1 MVTTYIIIHICG
13 AIRKN
18 VLSFLRTPILCND
31 FERHSVYT
39 YSLRFSLRNRRNLN
53 RNVKERGKNR
63 NEDINL
69 EILIWKA
76 TIVQAQLRKSDKK
89 IRLKRS
95 DNLEFEKKKKNL
107 FARQYLSHNRNSLN
121 RHVQS

>member
-1 MVTTYIIIHICG
+1 MW
-13 AIRKN
+13 
-18 VLSFLRTPILCND
+18 
-31 FERHSVYT
+31 RHSKERPFVFKN
-39 YSLRFSLRNRRNLN
+39 SNSVQRFRTTQRLYVLFAFQFKKSKLN

-76 TIVQAQLRKSDKK
+76 TIVQAQLRKSDKR

-95 DNLEFEKKKKNL
+95 DNLEFEKKKK
-107 FARQYLSHNRNSLN
+107 RTYLHANIYRITET
-121 RHVQS
+121 H

>member
-18 VLSFLRTPILCND
+18 VLSFLRTSILYND

-53 RNVKERGKNR
+53 RNVKERAKNR

-76 TIVQAQLRKSDKK
+76 TIVQAQLRKKNSIER
-89 IRLKRS
+89 IR
-95 DNLEFEKKKKNL
+95 
-107 FARQYLSHNRNSLN
+107 
-121 RHVQS
+121 